1 MLRIEM
7 LDAAEGDALWV
18 EFGNGAERHRLLID
32 AGRRHT
38 YELLAE
44 RLARPGPPLELLVV
58 THVDDDHIFGAVPL
72 LADSRS
78 QGRFRDVWFNGY
90 RHLRRPAGAAP
101 APRSTPGDLLGPLN
115 GEFFGAL
122 LAEHGHPWNA
132 DFAGGAVV
140 VPDQGALP
148 EKDVAGMKI
157 TLLTPSWDGL
167 EKLRPVW
174 EEKLKGLPPGDP
186 ERALERF
193 ADTPRMQPDDLL
205 GGDDGRAE
213 VETLLSRR
221 FVSDT
226 TEPNGSS
233 IAFLA
238 EYGGHAALFAADA
251 HPPLLERSLRRL
263 LASRGQERLRLD
275 AFKVSHHG
283 SRANTSPELL
293 DLIDC
298 PRFLFSTNG
307 ARHHHPDGEAIAR
320 ILHRNRTRR
329 EPTELFFNFAT
340 PETQAW
346 NDPGRRRQWN
356 YQAWYPPQGAVVEL
370 GP

>member
-32 AGRRHT
+32 AGRRDT
-38 YELLAE
+38 YRELAE
-44 RLARPGPPLELLVV
+44 RLAAAGPPLELLVV

-72 LADSRS
+72 LGDPRSR
-78 QGRFRDVWFNGY
+78 GRFRDVWFNGY
-90 RHLRRPAGAAP
+90 RHLRRPATAPLAA
-101 APRSTPGDLLGPLN
+101 RSAPGDLLGPLN

-122 LAEHGHPWNA
+122 LEKHGHPWNA

-148 EKDVAGMKI
+148 EQDVAGMKI
-157 TLLTPSWDGL
+157 TLLSPTWDGL
-167 EKLRPVW
+167 EKLRPYW
-174 EEKLKGLPPGDP
+174 EEKLQGLPPGDP
-186 ERALERF
+186 EAALRRF
-193 ADTPRMQPDDLL
+193 AETSRVQPDDLL
-205 GGDDGRAE
+205 GGDGRAE

-251 HPPLLERSLRRL
+251 HSPVLERSLRRL
-263 LASRGQERLRLD
+263 LARRGQERLRLD

-307 ARHHHPDGEAIAR
+307 ARHHHPDPETIAR

-329 EPTELFFNFAT
+329 EPSELYFNFAT

-346 NDPGRRRQWN
+346 ADPGRQRRWS
-356 YQAWYPPQGAVVEL
+356 YRAFYPPQGAAVDL
-370 GP
+370 LP